1 MIVTGIAQMR
11 RYLPSIEMKGTPA
24 VFDDALEVA
33 QEKLVDEILGSDL
46 ESALEEHPEEHSR
59 LLSLVKRVI
68 SVSAF
73 LSSIPEM
80 DLVLTDAGF
89 AVVSNQDMAPASRE
103 RVESLKLSLQV
114 KLDEACDRLISY
126 LYSSSSY
133 ADWRGTEQ
141 FSRLSDALI
150 LTFVDFRDSAVLN
163 NITLPVYPKSWGDF
177 YRLNSALNVALMTNV
192 ASYISKDYA
201 EELLEKVKDKETLL
215 PNEVKALKNI
225 KAAICAFALGD
236 GKTGQDQTMAA
247 LAIMRANP
255 DDFPTFTSSPEAA
268 SLYSERTDSPFFSM
282 M

>member
-1 MIVTGIAQMR
+1 MR

-24 VFDDALEVA
+24 IFDDALEVA

-80 DLVLTDAGF
+80 DLVLT
-89 AVVSNQDMAPASRE
+89 RE

-126 LYSSSSY
+126 LYSSSAY

-163 NITLPVYPKSWGDF
+163 SITLSVYPKSWGDF

-255 DDFPTFTSSPEAA
+255 DDFPTFTASPEAA